1 MLTQL
6 SRNWWAV
13 VLRGVLA
20 ILFGIL
26 AFAWPGITLEVLV
39 LFFGAY
45 ALVDG
50 VFALIAGLSNRAGPN
65 RWWVVLEGLV
75 GIVVGILT
83 FLWPGPTAFALLYL
97 IAAWAIVTG
106 IFEILSA
113 IELRREISNEWLLIL
128 SGILSVIFGVLIAL
142 FPEAGALSII
152 WLIAIYAIV
161 FGIMFVALGLR
172 LRGGNRTTHS
182 GTPAAGSKA

>member
-13 VLRGVLA
+13 LLRGVLA

-50 VFALIAGLSNRAGPN
+50 VFALIAGLSNRDAPN
-65 RWWVVLEGLV
+65 R
-75 GIVVGILT
+75 
-83 FLWPGPTAFALLYL
+83 
-97 IAAWAIVTG
+97 
-106 IFEILSA
+106 
-113 IELRREISNEWLLIL
+113 
-128 SGILSVIFGVLIAL
+128 
-142 FPEAGALSII
+142 
-152 WLIAIYAIV
+152 
-161 FGIMFVALGLR
+161 
-172 LRGGNRTTHS
+172 
-182 GTPAAGSKA
+182 

>member
-26 AFAWPGITLEVLV
+26 AFAWPAITLQVLV

-50 VFALIAGLSNRAGPN
+50 VFALIAGLSNRVGTN

-75 GIVVGILT
+75 GIVVGILA
-83 FLWPGPTAFALLYL
+83 FLWPGLTAFALLYL

-106 IFEILSA
+106 ILEIMAA
-113 IELRREISNEWLLIL
+113 IELRKEISNEWLLIL

-142 FPEAGALSII
+142 FPRAGALSII

-172 LRGGNRTTHS
+172 LRGWNRTMHS
-182 GTPAAGSKA
+182 GTPAAGSTA